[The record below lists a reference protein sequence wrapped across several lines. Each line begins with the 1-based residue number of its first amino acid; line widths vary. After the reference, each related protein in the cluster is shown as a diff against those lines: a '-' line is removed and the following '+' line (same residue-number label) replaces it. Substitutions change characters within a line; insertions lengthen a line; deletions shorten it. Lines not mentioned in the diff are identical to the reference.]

1 MKKVP
6 YTILLFLIS
15 LQGFTQI
22 NNLTDLL
29 DVSKLTLQEMV
40 SELQYTWETQQPEQ
54 ITTEKGFVTERYK
67 FIYKQEN
74 AKQILQRSCRIE
86 LQTTLTFCITNFIFS
101 DKALLD
107 RIVKNLK
114 YNGYELKGTQGKQS
128 MYEDGNNVI
137 TVDTNFK
144 NVKGVIVYNIGVVIG
159 SKNSN
164 VNPNIKPETKAP
176 KKEIIKF
183 CEEFDAWYYIVE
195 IEGENIV
202 FKSYPTLTNTYHKNK
217 GINEI
222 FKGKIKN
229 GIITIERP
237 KNCSDCGVGFEKGK
251 FKIENDILY
260 DANNEGGYNEYFKC
274 N

>member
-54 ITTEKGFVTERYK
+54 IITEKGFVTERYK

-74 AKQILQRSCRIE
+74 AKQILQRSCRME

-101 DKALLD
+101 DKTLLD
-107 RIVKNLK
+107 RIVTNLK

-128 MYEDGNNVI
+128 MYEDGNNII

-144 NVKGVIVYNIGVVIG
+144 NVNGVIVYNIGVVIG

-164 VNPNIKPETKAP
+164 VNPDIKTETKAP
-176 KKEIIKF
+176 KKEDRGETALKTILKGREEFKDPYKTDITNDIKF
-183 CEEFDAWYYIVE
+183 TTSKTIKEV
-195 IEGENIV
+195 
-202 FKSYPTLTNTYHKNK
+202 
-217 GINEI
+217 
-222 FKGKIKN
+222 GKILTDKYNFGITYTEN
-229 GIITIERP
+229 G
-237 KNCSDCGVGFEKGK
+237 
-251 FKIENDILY
+251 LY
-260 DANNEGGYNEYFKC
+260 GYSNKESCIAVRAEVKDKKTFVEYSWEC
-274 N
+274 D